1 MEYKWREKEQDI
13 INALKK
19 EKMIL
24 LKGPRQAGKT
34 TLLLHIK
41 NIKGGTYY
49 TLDDPS
55 TLQLFENNP
64 EDLIN
69 DKLIYIDEIQNSL
82 IAGRILRYIYDHI
95 KNVKL
100 IVSGS
105 GAFDKKIGLTAYL
118 VGRLKEIN
126 LLPLSFREFVKWNMP
141 KYVDIYEK
149 YHNQVLELIK
159 NGKEFEKLPKLNKLE
174 TLLKEYIKFGGY
186 PSVVLLSNQDKE
198 LILKRIAYQS
208 VERDIVYFFELKE
221 KNKIINF
228 IKELSFFAG
237 KMLEVS
243 KMGVDYKTSMKY
255 LSILEESFIIKLLPS
270 FHKNPLKEIRKAK
283 KLYFY
288 DLGFREAFT
297 EIDVGH
303 VLENFVF
310 RQLLPEYYWR
320 DKKGNEVDFLLNNI
334 PIEVKTRGSIKQGFF
349 EFLHKYEVERAF
361 VFHYKWEFK
370 KEKRG
375 KTHIYYIPAFYL

>member
-1 MEYKWREKEQDI
+1 MKYKWREKEKEI

-24 LKGPRQAGKT
+24 VKGPRQAGKT

-41 NIKGGTYY
+41 KIKGGTYY

-55 TLQLFENNP
+55 TLQLFENSP
-64 EDLIN
+64 EDLLN
-69 DKLIYIDEIQNSL
+69 DKLVYIDEIQNSP
-82 IAGRILRYIYDHI
+82 IAGRILRYIHDHV
-95 KNVKL
+95 KNVKVV
-100 IVSGS
+100 VSGS

-118 VGRLKEIN
+118 VGRVKELS
-126 LLPLSFREFVKWNMP
+126 LLPLSFKEFVKWRMP
-141 KYVDIYEK
+141 KYFDVYKK
-149 YHNQVLELIK
+149 YHDQIIKLIK
-159 NGKEFEKLPKLNKLE
+159 SGKEFEKLPKLSRLE
-174 TLLKEYIKFGGY
+174 ELLKEYVKFGGY
-186 PSVVLLSNQDKE
+186 PKVVLSPKEDKE
-198 LILKRIAYQS
+198 QILKRIAYQS
-208 VERDIVYFFELKE
+208 VERDVIHFFGLKE
-221 KNKIINF
+221 KRKVINF
-228 IKELSFFAG
+228 IKELTFFVG
-237 KMLEVS
+237 KMLEIS
-243 KMGVDYKTSMKY
+243 KTGVDYKTSLKY

-288 DLGFREAFT
+288 DLGFRNAFT

-320 DKKGNEVDFLLNNI
+320 DKKGNEVDFVIKGI
-334 PIEVKTRGSIKQGFF
+334 PIEVKTKGKVKEGFF
-349 EFLHKYEVERAF
+349 EFLDMYEVERAF

-370 KEKRG
+370 KERRG
-375 KTHIYYIPAFYL
+375 KTNVYYIPVFYL